1 MPALF
6 QSPPANA
13 GWLSHMPNPNTET
26 NAMSFCIVTLLYNSV
41 ANLRCWCRC
50 EVVVVILSIIEVLR
64 HDSPLFLQLTPNAD
78 AFNIIHL
85 AVVLLP
91 VPPFWFTTPK
101 GRRERCRCTCA
112 HAICAHYEEGKHE
125 SQPVFE

>member
-26 NAMSFCIVTLLYNSV
+26 SAMSFRIVTLLYSSV

-50 EVVVVILSIIEVLR
+50 DVVVVILSIIEVLR
-64 HDSPLFLQLTPNAD
+64 HDSPLFVQLTPSTLYTSNR
-78 AFNIIHL
+78 
-85 AVVLLP
+85 VLKNLP
-91 VPPFWFTTPK
+91 FTLRQAQGERRQACNRWRFSVRAEPVEARIRLFPQPAK
-101 GRRERCRCTCA
+101 GS
-112 HAICAHYEEGKHE
+112 I
-125 SQPVFE
+125 